1 MNRIK
6 ELRQKKGL
14 SVRKAAEEIG
24 ISQSMLSSYEN
35 GTRAPRD
42 DETWGRLANYFGVSI
57 SYLMGL
63 TDKLHIPETDSGHF
77 HPPFV
82 YLDTGW
88 VQREYIDTQKPV
100 EIFIHSPA
108 EYALLANVV
117 QLDRDGV
124 SALLGMVQ
132 HMIQQEGLGRK
143 TEIRLPD

>member
-6 ELRQKKGL
+6 ELRQKKGD
-14 SVRKAAEEIG
+14 SVKKVADEVG
-24 ISQSMLSSYEN
+24 LSQSMLSSYEN
-35 GTRAPRD
+35 GTRSPRD
-42 DETWGRLANYFGVSI
+42 EGTWDKLANYFGVSV

-63 TDKLHIPETDSGHF
+63 TDTLHIPETDRGHF

-82 YLDTGW
+82 YLDTDW

-132 HMIQQEGLGRK
+132 HMIQQECLGNK